1 MQTGRSRSPTALAA
15 ALLITLALAA
25 DSAAAPGD
33 FDPTFS
39 SDGRLWTRFRPGP
52 ATIAGLAVLP
62 NGKIVAAGYTG
73 PEAVDDI
80 ALARYRPNGRLDRTF
95 GGDGKVRTRIGPG
108 SDEAHAVV
116 VQPDGKVV
124 TAGSV
129 QTGSDYDVVLVRY
142 RRNGR
147 LDRTFG
153 GDGKVRTSVGTFAV
167 ANALTLQPN
176 GKILAA
182 GTVGNAPDLRFALF
196 RYLPDGRPDRSFG
209 PNQTG
214 RVSTSVGTGFAQGA
228 AVALQRNGKI
238 VVAGSAETG
247 PDTEG
252 FALVRFRRNGTLD
265 PTFSGG
271 RVTTQV
277 GTGGF
282 AGAHAVAIQADG
294 KIVAAGEAL
303 DPSREFAL
311 VRYNRN
317 GSPDM
322 GFGVGGKLT
331 TPIGDGDSE
340 ANAVA
345 VQPNGRIVAAG
356 FGRIGSAPVFALA
369 RYKPDGSLDGAFG
382 SGGIALRRAGPGH
395 SIANAVAL
403 QPGRGIVAGGEHLGR
418 GTFALVRLL
427 PSFPTV
433 SIRGDSRLEGDSGTR
448 NMWFR
453 VRLTVPAGSSRVD
466 VPYSTVEVTAVA
478 PQDYR
483 FKSGTLPFSGARVG
497 RWIRV
502 EIVGD
507 RRREPNERFRVKI
520 AVTQNAAL
528 GRARARG
535 TIRNDD

>member
-1 MQTGRSRSPTALAA
+1 MV
-15 ALLITLALAA
+15 LALAA
-25 DSAAAPGD
+25 ESAAAPGD

-39 SDGRLWTRFRPGP
+39 SDGRLWTRFKPGP
-52 ATIAGLAVLP
+52 AAIAGLAILP

-73 PEAVDDI
+73 NEAVDDI
-80 ALARYRPNGRLDRTF
+80 ALARYLPDGRLDRRF
-95 GGDGKVRTRIGPG
+95 GGDGKVRTRVGSL
-108 SDEAHAVV
+108 SDEAHAVA
-116 VQPDGKVV
+116 VQPGGKIVV
-124 TAGSV
+124 AGYV
-129 QTGSDYDVVLVRY
+129 QTGPDYDVVLIRY

-153 GDGKVRTSVGTFAV
+153 TNGTVRTSVGSYAI
-167 ANALTLQPN
+167 AHALVIQPN

-182 GTVGNAPDLRFALF
+182 GTVGDAPDLRIALF
-196 RYLPDGRPDRSFG
+196 RYLPDGRRDRRFG
-209 PNQTG
+209 PNRNG
-214 RVSTSVGTGFAQGA
+214 RASTSVGIDFAQGS

-238 VVAGSAETG
+238 VVAGSARTG
-247 PDTEG
+247 ADKDE
-252 FALVRFRRNGTLD
+252 FALVRFRRDGTLD
-265 PTFSGG
+265 PGFGVGG
-271 RVTTQV
+271 KVTTSV

-282 AGAHAVAIQADG
+282 ARAHAVAIDADG

-322 GFGVGGKLT
+322 GFGASGVLT
-331 TPIGDGDSE
+331 TPVGDGDSE

-356 FGRIGSAPVFALA
+356 FGRIGGAPVFALA
-369 RYKPDGSLDGAFG
+369 RYKENGSLDALFG
-382 SGGIALRRAGPGH
+382 SGGTALRRAGAGH
-395 SIANAVAL
+395 SIGNAMAL
-403 QPGRGIVAGGEHLGR
+403 QPNGRIVVGGEHLGR
-418 GTFALVRLL
+418 GTFALIRLL
-427 PSFPTV
+427 GSFPRV

-448 NMWFR
+448 VLRFP
-453 VRLTVPAGSSRVD
+453 VRLSVPPGRSPVD
-466 VPYSTVEVTAVA
+466 VAYSTVEGSAVA

-483 FKSGTLPFSGARVG
+483 FDSGELRFAGARVL

-520 AVTQNAAL
+520 AVSENATL